1 MFRRPALT
9 EQRPFTFD
17 RVVHILLSVGI
28 LTGMIWLAGYLSD
41 VLIPFA
47 VALLLA
53 YLTNPLVT
61 LIQKKIPNRAV
72 AVSISL
78 LGIISI
84 VILLGWFVIPMIAGE
99 VVQMGRIVTDLV
111 NNSDLAE
118 KASRQLPPDLWQGIK
133 DFFARPE
140 IHNFFKDINIWKIVQ
155 AVAKKVL
162 PGVWGLITGA
172 ASFLVGLIGL
182 AVIGLYFIFLLLDY
196 DTVRGWKDMVPPAH
210 RDSIAGF
217 VDDFESAMSSY
228 FRGQAAVASIC
239 GVLFALGFVLV
250 GLPLGILLGLFV
262 GLLNMV
268 PYLQIIGLVPAG
280 LLALVHAV
288 QSGINIWMVLGL
300 TGLVFVVVQIIQDVI
315 LVPKIMGKVTGLNP
329 AMMMLSLS
337 IWGKLLGLLGMIIA
351 LPVTCLLLVYYR
363 RLINSAPFIANSS
376 KP

>member
-1 MFRRPALT
+1 MA
-9 EQRPFTFD
+9 EQRPYTFD
-17 RVVHILLSVGI
+17 RVVRILLGLSI
-28 LTGMIWLAGYLSD
+28 LFGLIWLTGYLSD

-47 VALLLA
+47 IALLMA
-53 YLTNPLVT
+53 YLTNPLVV
-61 LIQKKIPNRAV
+61 LVQKKIPHRAA

-78 LGIISI
+78 FAII
-84 VILLGWFVIPMIAGE
+84 VLAILVSWFLIPRIAGE
-99 VVQMGRIVTDLV
+99 VIQMGRIVTDLV

-118 KASRQLPPDLWQGIK
+118 KASRQLPPDLWQVIK
-133 DFFARPE
+133 RFFARPE
-140 IHNFFKDINIWKIVQ
+140 IKSFFEDINIWKIGQ
-155 AVAKKVL
+155 AVAKKIL
-162 PGVWGLITGA
+162 PGVWGLITGT
-172 ASFLVGLIGL
+172 ASFLAGLVGLF
-182 AVIGLYFIFLLLDY
+182 VIGLYFIFLLLDY
-196 DTVRGWKDMVPPAH
+196 ETVQGWKSLLPPAH
-210 RDSIAGF
+210 RDSIAGL
-217 VDDFESAMSSY
+217 VDDFESAMSNY

-239 GVLFALGFVLV
+239 GVLFALGFALV

-268 PYLQIIGLVPAG
+268 PYLQIIGLIPAA

-288 QSGINIWMVLGL
+288 QAGVNIWLVLGL

-363 RLINSAPFIANSS
+363 RLIHSTLPLSNSNKPQANQ
-376 KP
+376 P

>member
-1 MFRRPALT
+1 LT
-9 EQRPFTFD
+9 EHRPYTFD
-17 RVVHILLSVGI
+17 RVVRILLSAGLLI
-28 LTGMIWLAGYLSD
+28 GAIWLAGYLSD

-61 LIQKKIPNRAV
+61 LIQKKIPNRAAAV
-72 AVSISL
+72 AVSL
-78 LGIISI
+78 FGLMATAM
-84 VILLGWFVIPMIAGE
+84 VLGWFVIPMIAGE

-111 NNSDLAE
+111 NNSDLAQ
-118 KASRQLPPDLWQGIK
+118 KASQQLPPDLWQVIK
-133 DFFARPE
+133 NFLARPE
-140 IHNFFKDINIWKIVQ
+140 INNFFKDINIWKIGKILAQ
-155 AVAKKVL
+155 QLL
-162 PGVWGLITGA
+162 PGVWGLITGT

-196 DTVRGWKDMVPPAH
+196 DTVRGWKDLVPPAH
-210 RDSIAGF
+210 RESIAGF

-239 GVLFALGFVLV
+239 GVLFALGFALV
-250 GLPLGILLGLFV
+250 GLPLGIMLGLFI

-288 QSGINIWMVLGL
+288 QSGGNIWIVVGL
-300 TGLVFVVVQIIQDVI
+300 TGLVFVVVQIVQDVI

-363 RLINSAPFIANSS
+363 RLIHSAPSIANSS
-376 KP
+376 RSGSNP

>member
-1 MFRRPALT
+1 MI
-9 EQRPFTFD
+9 EQRPYTFD
-17 RVVHILLSVGI
+17 RVVRILLGVG
-28 LTGMIWLAGYLSD
+28 LLAGVIWLARYLSD
-41 VLIPFA
+41 VLIPFT

-53 YLTNPLVT
+53 YLTNPLIT
-61 LIQKKIPNRAV
+61 LVQKKIPNRAA

-78 LGIISI
+78 LGIIAI
-84 VILLGWFVIPMIAGE
+84 ALLLGWFVIPMIAGE
-99 VVQMGRIVTDLV
+99 VVQMGRLVTDLV

-118 KASRQLPPDLWQGIK
+118 KASQQLPADLWQGINN
-133 DFFARPE
+133 FFARPE
-140 IHNFFKDINIWKIVQ
+140 IKNFFKDINIWKIVQ

-162 PGVWGLITGA
+162 PGVWGLITGT
-172 ASFLVGLIGL
+172 ASILVGLIGL

-196 DTVRGWKDMVPPAH
+196 DTVRGWKDLLPPAY

-217 VDDFESAMSSY
+217 VNDFESAMSSY
-228 FRGQAAVASIC
+228 FRGQAAVAFIC
-239 GVLFALGFVLV
+239 GVLFALGFALI
-250 GLPLGILLGLFV
+250 GLPLGILLGLFS
-262 GLLNMV
+262 GLLNMI

-280 LLALVHAV
+280 LLALVHAL

-363 RLINSAPFIANSS
+363 RLINSAPSIANSS
-376 KP
+376 NPQSNHQ

>member
-1 MFRRPALT
+1 MAEAKPY
-9 EQRPFTFD
+9 TFD
-17 RVVHILLSVGI
+17 RVVRILLSVG
-28 LTGMIWLAGYLSD
+28 LLAGMIWLAGYLSD

-61 LIQKKIPNRAV
+61 LVQKKISNRAA
-72 AVSISL
+72 AVFISL
-78 LGIISI
+78 VVIIGLA
-84 VILLGWFVIPMIAGE
+84 VLLGWFVIPMIAGE
-99 VVQMGRIVTDLV
+99 IAQMGRIVTDLV

-118 KASRQLPPDLWQGIK
+118 KASKQLPPDLWQDIK
-133 DFFARPE
+133 NFFDRPE
-140 IHNFFKDINIWKIVQ
+140 IKEFFKDINIWKILK
-155 AVAKKVL
+155 AVAQKVL
-162 PGVWGLITGA
+162 PGVWGLITGT
-172 ASFLVGLIGL
+172 ASFFAWLIGFF
-182 AVIGLYFIFLLLDY
+182 VIGLYFIFLLLDY
-196 DTVRGWKDMVPPAH
+196 EAVQGWKELVPPAY
-210 RDSIAGF
+210 RESIVGF
-217 VDDFESAMSSY
+217 VDDFESAMSNY

-239 GVLFALGFVLV
+239 GVLFAIGFALV
-250 GLPLGILLGLFV
+250 GLPLGILLGLFI

-288 QSGINIWMVLGL
+288 QSGGNIWIVVGL

-351 LPVTCLLLVYYR
+351 LPVTYLLLVYYR
-363 RLINSAPFIANSS
+363 RLIHSAPSIANSS
-376 KP
+376 ESANNP

>member
-1 MFRRPALT
+1 MEP
-9 EQRPFTFD
+9 QKPYTFD
-17 RVVHILLSVGI
+17 RIVRILLSVGI
-28 LTGMIWLAGYLSD
+28 SAGVIWLAGYLSD

-61 LIQKKIPNRAV
+61 LVQKKIPNRAA
-72 AVSISL
+72 AVFISVF
-78 LGIISI
+78 GIIAI
-84 VILLGWFVIPMIAGE
+84 AILLGWLVIPMIAGE
-99 VVQMGRIVTDLV
+99 IVQMGRIVTDLV

-118 KASRQLPPDLWQGIK
+118 KASQQLPPDLWQVIK
-133 DFFARPE
+133 NFFARPE
-140 IHNFFKDINIWKIVQ
+140 IKNFFKDINLWKIAQSVSQ
-155 AVAKKVL
+155 KVL
-162 PGVWGLITGA
+162 PGVWGLITGT
-172 ASFLVGLIGL
+172 ASFLVGLVGL
-182 AVIGLYFIFLLLDY
+182 FVIGLYFIFLLLDY
-196 DTVRGWKDMVPPAH
+196 ETVRGWKDLVPPDH

-217 VDDFESAMSSY
+217 VDDFESAMSRY

-239 GVLFALGFVLV
+239 GVLFALGFALI
-250 GLPLGILLGLFV
+250 GLPLGILLGLFI

-268 PYLQIIGLVPAG
+268 PYLQILGLIPAG

-288 QSGINIWMVLGL
+288 QSGTNIWLVLGL

-351 LPVTCLLLVYYR
+351 LPVTYLLLVYYR
-363 RLINSAPFIANSS
+363 RLIQTAPSLENDSQS
-376 KP
+376 